1 MMPSLILLA
10 ALAGPT
16 QEAEPAP
23 APAPAVAAAPAAAE
37 AAPGE
42 ATDKGLALLKR
53 GRYRS
58 ARAALE
64 QAVAANPQSAAAQ
77 FYLGYALYKIAEPTR
92 RLSKEKEEAA
102 QHFAACFAI
111 DPGFRPDLGRPAR

>member
-1 MMPSLILLA
+1 MMPTLILLA
-10 ALAGPT
+10 ALAGPS
-16 QEAEPAP
+16 QAPAIDAP
-23 APAPAVAAAPAAAE
+23 APQEAAAAAAPTA
-37 AAPGE
+37 

-58 ARAALE
+58 ARSELE

-92 RLSKEKEEAA
+92 RLNKEKEEAA

-111 DPGFRPDLGRPAR
+111 DPGFRPDLGR